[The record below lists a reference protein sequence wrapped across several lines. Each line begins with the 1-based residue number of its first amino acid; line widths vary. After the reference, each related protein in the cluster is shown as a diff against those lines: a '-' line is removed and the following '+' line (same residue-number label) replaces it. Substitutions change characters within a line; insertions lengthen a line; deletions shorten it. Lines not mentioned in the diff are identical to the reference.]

1 MDAEIRDAA
10 EGDVEA
16 ILAMQSRLAAAH
28 VAWDAAR
35 FAVGDATEPAYRAWL
50 EQGRRGSGVM
60 VLVAEVDGVVSGY
73 MIAELM
79 PAEPKYWAT
88 ACVYVHD
95 LFLEPAARGV
105 GAAEAMV
112 ARARAWAEAEGLG
125 MRALVAAG
133 NAGGKRFFERAGF
146 GVRAFEMGWT
156 GFPDATPDGLSGRA
170 ISSG

>member
-1 MDAEIRDAA
+1 MGAVIREAGA
-10 EGDVEA
+10 GDVEA
-16 ILAMQSRLAAAH
+16 VLRMQAALAAAH
-28 VAWDAAR
+28 VGWDAGR
-35 FAVGDATEPAYRAWL
+35 FGVSEATEPAYRAWL
-50 EQGRRGSGVM
+50 AQGREGSGVM
-60 VLVAEVDGVVSGY
+60 ALVAEVGGAAAGY

-95 LFLEPAARGV
+95 LYLEPTARGT

-112 ARARAWAEAEGLG
+112 GRARAWAESEGVG

-146 GVRAFEMGWT
+146 GVGAVEMGWV
-156 GFPDATPDGLSGRA
+156 G
-170 ISSG
+170 